1 MVGGGVLRGAGGMFK
16 TLLLASLTVWAAVL
30 VLPDDRLHVVVCDV
44 GQGDAIL
51 VSSGANQMLVDGGP
65 DDKVL
70 TCLARHMPFFD
81 KRIEVVILTHPQADH
96 MSGLI
101 NVVRRYSIVRFV
113 KGEQSNNTQGYEELM
128 QEIRN
133 KKLEIRSLYTGDE
146 IQIQNL
152 KFKIIWPERG
162 FESKELNDTAIVG
175 RLSFGGFDALL
186 TGDADS
192 RVELAEM
199 ATGLIV
205 PVEVLKVPHHGS
217 KTGMLAS
224 WLKQVKPKLAV
235 ISVGKTNGYGH
246 PSSEAI
252 KLLQEVG
259 SKMMRTDR
267 DGEVEVVSDGKRWW
281 VSSRSTN

>member
-1 MVGGGVLRGAGGMFK
+1 MANIKDSLVDLNPWWKQDFKPEIKEREVYKKIKKFLFLPQIIALTGLRRVGKTTLAFKIIQDFIGRGFDAKNIVYFSFDEFK
-16 TLLLASLTVWAAVL
+16 TIQI
-30 VLPDDRLHVVVCDV
+30 REII
-44 GQGDAIL
+44 G
-51 VSSGANQMLVDGGP
+51 
-65 DDKVL
+65 
-70 TCLARHMPFFD
+70 
-81 KRIEVVILTHPQADH
+81 
-96 MSGLI
+96 
-101 NVVRRYSIVRFV
+101 
-113 KGEQSNNTQGYEELM
+113 GYEELM